1 MRSPA
6 AIGTAP
12 PRRGCAVLAAFLQI
26 DDPADSGIPQSNRD
40 HRTQDAVAVVAAIRE
55 DGGRA
60 LAAEADLS
68 DPATPASLFDVA
80 EEQFGPVAILVN
92 DATGG
97 WHWAR

>member
-1 MRSPA
+1 
-6 AIGTAP
+6 
-12 PRRGCAVLAAFLQI
+12 VLAAFLQI

-40 HRTQDAVAVVAAIRE
+40 HPHARRR
-55 DGGRA
+55 GGRRRDTGRRRQA
-60 LAAEADLS
+60 LATEADLS